1 MKTAKDRALDA
12 AYEMSGKVIS
22 RLTFEHIMNNEKIG
36 EESRKAIEVIAK
48 HIELDRA
55 ERAIQSIIVK
65 VKP

>member
-22 RLTFEHIMNNEKIG
+22 RLTFEHIINNEKIG